1 MIVEQQNEPVVES
14 DVEKDQSEGEL
25 IVEQQIEPVIE
36 SDVEKE
42 QSEIIIEQNESV
54 HIEQDQN

>member
-42 QSEIIIEQNESV
+42 RSEIIIEQN
-54 HIEQDQN
+54 